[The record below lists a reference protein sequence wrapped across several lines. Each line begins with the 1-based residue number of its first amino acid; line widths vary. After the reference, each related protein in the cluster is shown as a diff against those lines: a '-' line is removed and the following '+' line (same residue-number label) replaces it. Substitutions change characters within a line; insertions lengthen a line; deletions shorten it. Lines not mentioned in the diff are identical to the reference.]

1 MSRIGK
7 KQINIPQGVTLQ
19 IKDIDKEKGTREV
32 LITGP
37 KGTNSVFVPQE
48 IKVEHEG
55 DVLSC
60 SPSGSADKVSAL
72 WGLSRA
78 LLAGAI
84 IGVTEGFVKKLEIE
98 GIGYRATIEG
108 TTLVLAL
115 GFSHPVRVESPAGIT
130 FSTEKNSIIVSGIDK
145 QMVGQMA
152 AQIRALKK
160 PEPYKGKGIRYAG
173 EVVRRKA
180 GKKAAVAA
188 K

>member
-7 KQINIPQGVTLQ
+7 KQINIPQGVTVQ
-19 IKDIDKEKGTREV
+19 IKDIDPEKNTREV
-32 LITGP
+32 LITGS
-37 KGTNSVFVPQE
+37 KGINSVFVPQE
-48 IKVEHEG
+48 ISVEIEG
-55 DVLSC
+55 DVLRC
-60 SPSGSADKVSAL
+60 SPVGSNDKVSAL

-84 IGVTEGFVKKLEIE
+84 VGVTQGFMKKLEIE
-98 GIGYRATIEG
+98 GIGYRANIEG
-108 TTLVLAL
+108 TTLVLSL
-115 GFSHPVRVESPAGIT
+115 GFSHTVRVEPPAGIT

-152 AQIRALKK
+152 AQIRSFKK